1 MSFVNKSAWRSA
13 QHDCQDL
20 RRGYAHLSQGTR
32 PSRKARNW
40 KQLRRYLQL
49 ASIDNQGVIVVYK
62 GFPGYP
68 NRALIV
74 PSSSKIQKS
83 ENCSMNSDQLLM
95 SLVVSL
101 AAGVFLL

>member
-1 MSFVNKSAWRSA
+1 MPFVNKSAWRSA

-20 RRGYAHLSQGTR
+20 RQAYAHLSKGTR

-62 GFPGYP
+62 DFTGYP
-68 NRALIV
+68 NRTLIV
-74 PSSSKIQKS
+74 VPV
-83 ENCSMNSDQLLM
+83 DLLPGIITA
-95 SLVVSL
+95 LHL
-101 AAGVFLL
+101 NWLGIRD